1 MPHALL
7 YHPMVRTDDIPAT
20 PRNLQGRLA
29 RAIETRLAT
38 APERYGEPLR
48 GPFQG
53 YRKLRVGDYR
63 GVYRIGEQGG
73 GVLAIPHRK
82 RVYELAHPRRTWRPS
97 SQT

>member
-1 MPHALL
+1 MAYTLL
-7 YHPMVRTDDIPAT
+7 YHPLVTNDDIPGI

-38 APERYGEPLR
+38 APGRYGDPLR

-63 GVYRIGEQGG
+63 VVYRIVKQEVW
-73 GVLAIPHRK
+73 VLAILHRK
-82 RVYELAHPRRTWRPS
+82 RVYELAHPRRAWRPS
-97 SQT
+97 SRT